1 MQEVAQN
8 QRELLNSLFL
18 KSKKDRKNRLVIY
31 LEKFKNFV
39 HANNSE
45 LRDYIA

>member
-8 QRELLNSLFL
+8 QKKLLNSFFL
-18 KSKKDRKNRLVIY
+18 KSKKDRKNGLVIY

-45 LRDYIA
+45 WQDYIA